1 MLRTEAGGGAA
12 AGGGSPSSGGA
23 AGGGGLRSAS
33 PHRNAYEATIQALA
47 PTKEADGGEDGKKSR
62 GKKYGSNVHRIKNMF
77 LQMGTAPGPEG
88 ACDLAK
94 AKEKPVRLSL
104 PRAGSLSETMDQ
116 GSLLKLGTSVSERV
130 SRFDSKPDKP
140 FSKLQETRK
149 IFERS
154 PQEKATTTK
163 LLLRKERAGFQDRKL
178 DVVVRFNG
186 STESLDKLDA
196 DAVSPTVSQ
205 LSAVFEKADLRNN
218 LHKTQGRAG
227 APLNA
232 KVVGKR
238 PRVFVPGAEAG
249 RQGDGHPAPTRA
261 RPPEEEKAPSKS
273 VRPAEKEPATP
284 RVQEVCK
291 IKPVEVDESG
301 EGEDEEEEVVA
312 VGEAVPPAPQMAK
325 GDEGLAA
332 TTPRLDGS
340 AGVTAGKEGVKGER
354 VEEGDGYEEAKKEDF
369 SEADLVDISAY
380 SGLGDDSGG
389 SGLEEEEEVEGLYE
403 PESGCVEIPG
413 LSEEEEP
420 IPNRK
425 IQFST
430 APIQVFSTYS
440 NEDYDRRNEDVD
452 PMAASAEYEL
462 EKRVERLDLF
472 PVELEK
478 DSEGLG
484 ISIIGMG
491 AGADMGLEKLG
502 IFVKTVTEGGAAHRD
517 GRIQVNDLIVE
528 VDGTSLVG
536 VTQSFA
542 ASVLRN
548 TKGRV
553 RFLIGR
559 EKPGEQSEVA
569 QLIQQTLEQE
579 RWQREMI
586 EQRYTQY
593 TEDDE
598 ETGEYATDEE
608 EEMSPMFP
616 GGEMA
621 IEVFELAENEDTL
634 SPVEMDPEKLVHK
647 FKELQ
652 IKHAVTEAE
661 IQQLKRKLQCLEQ
674 EKARW
679 RAEKAQLEQSVEE
692 NKERMEKLEGYWM
705 EAQNLCQAV
714 DEHLKETQAQYQ
726 TLERKYSKAKRL
738 IKEYQQKEIEFLKK
752 ETAQR
757 RVLEESELAH
767 KEEME
772 KLQEKVGT
780 GHRDQGPPARRGGP
794 ARLGSALRS
803 HRPRHGPDPARREAT
818 GGDQNAP
825 GAPLCPTMSVS
836 KLQDTDEVF
845 DFTAVVPETP
855 RLDSSL
861 HKARARLLAK
871 GRRHRPSR
879 SRLRDSASSTEGDEG
894 PDTAGTEGDGSPP
907 TPLPFSRAGDF
918 SSEVGAGRA
927 ALGDPPAPT
936 PPLSRYQPLTNTSS
950 QEGLSGPPVPKSC
963 PSSDSSPG
971 FARRDARPWQH
982 SEDDSRDMSP
992 PEPASPTVGLDK
1004 KTRRKFLDLG
1014 VTLRRASSGKSRKE
1028 KSSNRLSMGS
1038 REAAEG
1044 PGRPSGSPFM
1054 PFSWF
1059 SDSAKGSV
1067 SPGSASPTSSPR
1079 HEGLSPAKSASQD
1092 STLSEDS
1099 PPPSTSPRLPGPPRT
1114 KCSYPYHTLSQSS
1127 DEFLEEPPG
1136 VAMGWTCQQVGQWLE
1151 SLSLEQYVQE
1161 FLAHGV
1167 DGPQLLHLN
1176 GAKLK
1181 ALGVGSPQDRAVLKR
1196 KLKELSLAAQRER
1209 KAQEKAEKQ
1218 REKQKK
1224 KDLQEQRR
1232 S

>member
-1 MLRTEAGGGAA
+1 MLRTEAGGA
-12 AGGGSPSSGGA
+12 GGSPSAGGA
-23 AGGGGLRSAS
+23 AGAGGLRSAS

-47 PTKEADGGEDGKKSR
+47 PTKEAEGEDGKKSR

-88 ACDLAK
+88 SCDLAK

-104 PRAGSLSETMDQ
+104 PRAGSLGDGVDQ

-154 PQEKATTTK
+154 PQEKATSTR

-218 LHKTQGRAG
+218 LHKAQGRAA
-227 APLNA
+227 APLGA
-232 KVVGKR
+232 KAVAKR
-238 PRVFVPGAEAG
+238 PRVFEATRAGDAQPGPG
-249 RQGDGHPAPTRA
+249 RA
-261 RPPEEEKAPSKS
+261 RPPDEEKAAGKS
-273 VRPAEKEPATP
+273 GRTAEKEAVVAAAVAAP

-291 IKPVEVDESG
+291 IKPVEVEESG
-301 EGEDEEEEVVA
+301 EGEEEEEEEAAVVVVA
-312 VGEAVPPAPQMAK
+312 AGEAVAEPQAAK
-325 GDEGLAA
+325 GDEGPAA
-332 TTPRLDGS
+332 AAPRLDGGS
-340 AGVTAGKEGVKGER
+340 GVAAGEEGVKGER
-354 VEEGDGYEEAKKEDF
+354 AEEGDGSEEAKKEDF

-380 SGLGDDSGG
+380 SGLGEDSGG
-389 SGLEEEEEVEGLYE
+389 SGLEEEEEAEGLYE
-403 PESGCVEIPG
+403 PESGCVEIAG

-420 IPNRK
+420 VPNRK
-425 IQFST
+425 IQFSP

-553 RFLIGR
+553 RLTVLGLFIPIHSPNGPLAQAANHTLTELLRSMEGTL
-559 EKPGEQSEVA
+559 PGLFQPSQPA
-569 QLIQQTLEQE
+569 PPPILTLVGDP
-579 RWQREMI
+579 RSHPPLPVPVP
-586 EQRYTQY
+586 TLCPPCAHPVP
-593 TEDDE
+593 T
-598 ETGEYATDEE
+598 
-608 EEMSPMFP
+608 
-616 GGEMA
+616 
-621 IEVFELAENEDTL
+621 LAL
-634 SPVEMDPEKLVHK
+634 PQ
-647 FKELQ
+647 LQ

-772 KLQEKVGT
+772 KLQEKV
-780 GHRDQGPPARRGGP
+780 
-794 ARLGSALRS
+794 
-803 HRPRHGPDPARREAT
+803 
-818 GGDQNAP
+818 
-825 GAPLCPTMSVS
+825 
-836 KLQDTDEVF
+836 
-845 DFTAVVPETP
+845 
-855 RLDSSL
+855 
-861 HKARARLLAK
+861 
-871 GRRHRPSR
+871 
-879 SRLRDSASSTEGDEG
+879 
-894 PDTAGTEGDGSPP
+894 
-907 TPLPFSRAGDF
+907 
-918 SSEVGAGRA
+918 
-927 ALGDPPAPT
+927 
-936 PPLSRYQPLTNTSS
+936 
-950 QEGLSGPPVPKSC
+950 
-963 PSSDSSPG
+963 
-971 FARRDARPWQH
+971 
-982 SEDDSRDMSP
+982 
-992 PEPASPTVGLDK
+992 
-1004 KTRRKFLDLG
+1004 
-1014 VTLRRASSGKSRKE
+1014 
-1028 KSSNRLSMGS
+1028 
-1038 REAAEG
+1038 
-1044 PGRPSGSPFM
+1044 
-1054 PFSWF
+1054 
-1059 SDSAKGSV
+1059 
-1067 SPGSASPTSSPR
+1067 
-1079 HEGLSPAKSASQD
+1079 
-1092 STLSEDS
+1092 
-1099 PPPSTSPRLPGPPRT
+1099 
-1114 KCSYPYHTLSQSS
+1114 
-1127 DEFLEEPPG
+1127 
-1136 VAMGWTCQQVGQWLE
+1136 
-1151 SLSLEQYVQE
+1151 
-1161 FLAHGV
+1161 
-1167 DGPQLLHLN
+1167 
-1176 GAKLK
+1176 
-1181 ALGVGSPQDRAVLKR
+1181 
-1196 KLKELSLAAQRER
+1196 
-1209 KAQEKAEKQ
+1209 
-1218 REKQKK
+1218 
-1224 KDLQEQRR
+1224 
-1232 S
+1232 

>member
-1 MLRTEAGGGAA
+1 MATRRDPPDRLKLAAKRARTWMEMRTSLLKAA
-12 AGGGSPSSGGA
+12 KNP
-23 AGGGGLRSAS
+23 
-33 PHRNAYEATIQALA
+33 P
-47 PTKEADGGEDGKKSR
+47 EDVQNEVYFLEVESEEGKKSR

-88 ACDLAK
+88 SCEMGK
-94 AKEKPVRLSL
+94 NKEKPVRLSL
-104 PRAGSLSETMDQ
+104 PRTGSLGDQVDQ
-116 GSLLKLGTSVSERV
+116 GNLLKLGTSVSERV
-130 SRFDSKPDKP
+130 SRFDSKPPEPKA

-154 PQEKATTTK
+154 PQEKASTAR

-186 STESLDKLDA
+186 STESLDKLEAA

-218 LHKTQGRAG
+218 LHKAQGKVGSAAG
-227 APLNA
+227 VVA
-232 KVVGKR
+232 KGVVKR
-238 PRVFVPGAEAG
+238 PKVFAEVT
-249 RQGDGHPAPTRA
+249 RPGDGQSGPSRA
-261 RPPEEEKAPSKS
+261 RLADEEKDKAGKSSVKS
-273 VRPAEKEPATP
+273 VEKEVVAATP

-291 IKPVEVDESG
+291 IKPVEVEESG
-301 EGEDEEEEVVA
+301 EGEEEEEEEEEEEA
-312 VGEAVPPAPQMAK
+312 AGEAAPPAPQTAK
-325 GDEGLAA
+325 GDEGPAVPRPDGGSGLAG
-332 TTPRLDGS
+332 GS
-340 AGVTAGKEGVKGER
+340 EGSK
-354 VEEGDGYEEAKKEDF
+354 EEGEGSEEAKKEDF

-380 SGLGDDSGG
+380 SGLGEDSGG
-389 SGLEEEEEVEGLYE
+389 SGLDEEEEEAEGLYE

-420 IPNRK
+420 VPNRK

-579 RWQREMI
+579 RWQREMMM
-586 EQRYTQY
+586 EQRYSQY

-616 GGEMA
+616 SGEMA
-621 IEVFELAENEDTL
+621 IEVFELAENEDAL

-661 IQQLKRKLQCLEQ
+661 IQQLKRKLQSLEQ

-772 KLQEKVGT
+772 KLQEKISE
-780 GHRDQGPPARRGGP
+780 
-794 ARLGSALRS
+794 L
-803 HRPRHGPDPARREAT
+803 EA
-818 GGDQNAP
+818 
-825 GAPLCPTMSVS
+825 
-836 KLQDTDEVF
+836 KLQT
-845 DFTAVVPETP
+845 
-855 RLDSSL
+855 LKNSN
-861 HKARARLLAK
+861 
-871 GRRHRPSR
+871 
-879 SRLRDSASSTEGDEG
+879 
-894 PDTAGTEGDGSPP
+894 P
-907 TPLPFSRAGDF
+907 T
-918 SSEVGAGRA
+918 
-927 ALGDPPAPT
+927 
-936 PPLSRYQPLTNTSS
+936 
-950 QEGLSGPPVPKSC
+950 
-963 PSSDSSPG
+963 
-971 FARRDARPWQH
+971 
-982 SEDDSRDMSP
+982 
-992 PEPASPTVGLDK
+992 
-1004 KTRRKFLDLG
+1004 
-1014 VTLRRASSGKSRKE
+1014 
-1028 KSSNRLSMGS
+1028 
-1038 REAAEG
+1038 
-1044 PGRPSGSPFM
+1044 
-1054 PFSWF
+1054 
-1059 SDSAKGSV
+1059 
-1067 SPGSASPTSSPR
+1067 
-1079 HEGLSPAKSASQD
+1079 
-1092 STLSEDS
+1092 
-1099 PPPSTSPRLPGPPRT
+1099 
-1114 KCSYPYHTLSQSS
+1114 
-1127 DEFLEEPPG
+1127 
-1136 VAMGWTCQQVGQWLE
+1136 
-1151 SLSLEQYVQE
+1151 
-1161 FLAHGV
+1161 
-1167 DGPQLLHLN
+1167 
-1176 GAKLK
+1176 
-1181 ALGVGSPQDRAVLKR
+1181 
-1196 KLKELSLAAQRER
+1196 
-1209 KAQEKAEKQ
+1209 
-1218 REKQKK
+1218 
-1224 KDLQEQRR
+1224 
-1232 S
+1232 

>member
-1 MLRTEAGGGAA
+1 AT
-12 AGGGSPSSGGA
+12 GSG
-23 AGGGGLRSAS
+23 GGGGLRSAS

-47 PTKEADGGEDGKKSR
+47 PTKEAEAEDGKKSR

-77 LQMGTAPGPEG
+77 LQMGTAPGPEA

-104 PRAGSLSETMDQ
+104 PRAGSLNESMEQ
-116 GSLLKLGTSVSERV
+116 GNLLKLGTSVSERV

-154 PQEKATTTK
+154 PQEKATNTK

-186 STESLDKLDA
+186 STESLDKLDTE
-196 DAVSPTVSQ
+196 AVSPTVSQ

-218 LHKTQGRAG
+218 LHKAPGRAA
-227 APLNA
+227 APLGA
-232 KVVGKR
+232 KAVGKR
-238 PRVFVPGAEAG
+238 PRVFVPSAEAA
-249 RQGDGHPAPTRA
+249 RPSDGHPAPARA
-261 RPPEEEKAPSKS
+261 KPPEEEKAAAKS
-273 VRPAEKEPATP
+273 CRPAEKEATAP
-284 RVQEVCK
+284 RLQEVCK
-291 IKPVEVDESG
+291 IKPVEVEESG
-301 EGEDEEEEVVA
+301 EAEEEEEEDD
-312 VGEAVPPAPQMAK
+312 EATAASEPAPVPQPAK
-325 GDEGLAA
+325 EAEGPSPATAPRVEGSSGVGTGDEGA
-332 TTPRLDGS
+332 
-340 AGVTAGKEGVKGER
+340 KGER
-354 VEEGDGYEEAKKEDF
+354 VEESDAYEEAKKEDF

-380 SGLGDDSGG
+380 SGLGEDSGG
-389 SGLEEEEEVEGLYE
+389 SGLEEEDEAEGLYE

-420 IPNRK
+420 VPNRK

-559 EKPGEQSEVA
+559 ERPGEQSEVA

-593 TEDDE
+593 AEDDE

-621 IEVFELAENEDTL
+621 IEVFELAENEDAL

-674 EKARW
+674 EKSRW

-772 KLQEKVGT
+772 KLQEKV
-780 GHRDQGPPARRGGP
+780 
-794 ARLGSALRS
+794 
-803 HRPRHGPDPARREAT
+803 
-818 GGDQNAP
+818 
-825 GAPLCPTMSVS
+825 
-836 KLQDTDEVF
+836 
-845 DFTAVVPETP
+845 
-855 RLDSSL
+855 
-861 HKARARLLAK
+861 
-871 GRRHRPSR
+871 
-879 SRLRDSASSTEGDEG
+879 
-894 PDTAGTEGDGSPP
+894 
-907 TPLPFSRAGDF
+907 
-918 SSEVGAGRA
+918 
-927 ALGDPPAPT
+927 
-936 PPLSRYQPLTNTSS
+936 
-950 QEGLSGPPVPKSC
+950 
-963 PSSDSSPG
+963 
-971 FARRDARPWQH
+971 
-982 SEDDSRDMSP
+982 
-992 PEPASPTVGLDK
+992 
-1004 KTRRKFLDLG
+1004 
-1014 VTLRRASSGKSRKE
+1014 
-1028 KSSNRLSMGS
+1028 
-1038 REAAEG
+1038 
-1044 PGRPSGSPFM
+1044 
-1054 PFSWF
+1054 
-1059 SDSAKGSV
+1059 
-1067 SPGSASPTSSPR
+1067 
-1079 HEGLSPAKSASQD
+1079 
-1092 STLSEDS
+1092 
-1099 PPPSTSPRLPGPPRT
+1099 
-1114 KCSYPYHTLSQSS
+1114 
-1127 DEFLEEPPG
+1127 
-1136 VAMGWTCQQVGQWLE
+1136 
-1151 SLSLEQYVQE
+1151 
-1161 FLAHGV
+1161 
-1167 DGPQLLHLN
+1167 
-1176 GAKLK
+1176 
-1181 ALGVGSPQDRAVLKR
+1181 
-1196 KLKELSLAAQRER
+1196 
-1209 KAQEKAEKQ
+1209 
-1218 REKQKK
+1218 
-1224 KDLQEQRR
+1224 
-1232 S
+1232 

>member
-1 MLRTEAGGGAA
+1 MLRTEAASGAAAPGGSGGAPGGGA
-12 AGGGSPSSGGA
+12 GS
-23 AGGGGLRSAS
+23 GGLRSAS
-33 PHRNAYEATIQALA
+33 PHRNAYEATIQALK
-47 PTKEADGGEDGKKSR
+47 PTKDAEGEDGKKAR

-94 AKEKPVRLSL
+94 GKEKPVRLSL
-104 PRAGSLSETMDQ
+104 PRASSLNESMEQ
-116 GSLLKLGTSVSERV
+116 GNLLKLGTSVSERV

-154 PQEKATTTK
+154 PQEKEATTK

-178 DVVVRFNG
+178 DVVVKFNG
-186 STESLDKLDA
+186 STESLDKLDTE
-196 DAVSPTVSQ
+196 AVSPTVSQ

-218 LHKTQGRAG
+218 LHKTPGRAG
-227 APLNA
+227 PLNS
-232 KVVGKR
+232 KLVSKR
-238 PRVFVPGAEAG
+238 SRVFLQGAEAG
-249 RQGDGHPAPTRA
+249 KAESRTGDGPAAPA
-261 RPPEEEKAPSKS
+261 RPRPAEEEKAAGKAG
-273 VRPAEKEPATP
+273 RPAEKDGSVP

-291 IKPVEVDESG
+291 IKPVEVEESG
-301 EGEDEEEEVVA
+301 ESEAEVEAGEPV
-312 VGEAVPPAPQMAK
+312 PAPELAK
-325 GDEGLAA
+325 GAEGPAPPE
-332 TTPRLDGS
+332 PRLEGGEEPPY
-340 AGVTAGKEGVKGER
+340 AEEGVKGER
-354 VEEGDGYEEAKKEDF
+354 ADEGELYDESKKEDF

-380 SGLGDDSGG
+380 SGLGEDSGG
-389 SGLEEEEEVEGLYE
+389 SGLDEDEEADGLYE
-403 PESGCVEIPG
+403 PESSCVEIPG

-420 IPNRK
+420 VPNRK

-780 GHRDQGPPARRGGP
+780 G
-794 ARLGSALRS
+794 
-803 HRPRHGPDPARREAT
+803 
-818 GGDQNAP
+818 
-825 GAPLCPTMSVS
+825 
-836 KLQDTDEVF
+836 
-845 DFTAVVPETP
+845 
-855 RLDSSL
+855 
-861 HKARARLLAK
+861 
-871 GRRHRPSR
+871 
-879 SRLRDSASSTEGDEG
+879 
-894 PDTAGTEGDGSPP
+894 
-907 TPLPFSRAGDF
+907 
-918 SSEVGAGRA
+918 
-927 ALGDPPAPT
+927 
-936 PPLSRYQPLTNTSS
+936 
-950 QEGLSGPPVPKSC
+950 
-963 PSSDSSPG
+963 
-971 FARRDARPWQH
+971 RRDAGCP
-982 SEDDSRDMSP
+982 
-992 PEPASPTVGLDK
+992 
-1004 KTRRKFLDLG
+1004 
-1014 VTLRRASSGKSRKE
+1014 
-1028 KSSNRLSMGS
+1028 
-1038 REAAEG
+1038 
-1044 PGRPSGSPFM
+1044 
-1054 PFSWF
+1054 
-1059 SDSAKGSV
+1059 
-1067 SPGSASPTSSPR
+1067 
-1079 HEGLSPAKSASQD
+1079 
-1092 STLSEDS
+1092 
-1099 PPPSTSPRLPGPPRT
+1099 
-1114 KCSYPYHTLSQSS
+1114 
-1127 DEFLEEPPG
+1127 
-1136 VAMGWTCQQVGQWLE
+1136 
-1151 SLSLEQYVQE
+1151 
-1161 FLAHGV
+1161 
-1167 DGPQLLHLN
+1167 
-1176 GAKLK
+1176 
-1181 ALGVGSPQDRAVLKR
+1181 
-1196 KLKELSLAAQRER
+1196 
-1209 KAQEKAEKQ
+1209 
-1218 REKQKK
+1218 
-1224 KDLQEQRR
+1224 
-1232 S
+1232 